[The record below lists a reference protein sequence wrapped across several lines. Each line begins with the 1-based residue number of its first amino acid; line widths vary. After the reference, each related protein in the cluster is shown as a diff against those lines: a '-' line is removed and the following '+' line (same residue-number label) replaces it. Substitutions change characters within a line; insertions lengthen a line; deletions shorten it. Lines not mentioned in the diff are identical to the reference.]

1 MKDDIASNRMHHAC
15 L

>member
-1 MKDDIASNRMHHAC
+1 MTSHDIASNQE

>member
-1 MKDDIASNRMHHAC
+1 MKHDIASNRMHHAC